1 MHRNSVIEI
10 NQKAYQNN
18 LGFLKK
24 MLGKKVIF
32 SSVVKGNAYGHGIK
46 EFVTM
51 AYNNGV
57 NHFSVFDVEE
67 AKLVF
72 ETLGNKV
79 TIMIMGFVADDD
91 LHWVIENEIQFFIFE
106 RYRLA
111 TATKTAKKLKKK
123 AKIHIEIETGMN
135 RTGFSKKELS
145 RLAKYL
151 IKEAKHLDFI
161 GICTH
166 YAGAESISNYYRV
179 ENQIER
185 FNEAIEIFKSHG
197 IEAKIKH
204 SACSAASM
212 MFPETQMDL
221 VRIGI
226 LQYGLWP
233 SPEVLVTYL
242 NSKKK
247 KTNPLQRVISWKSEV
262 MNVKRVKSGEFIGY
276 GTSYMAK
283 ENMKITTIP
292 LGYSH
297 GYSRSLSNQGRVLID
312 GKRCGVIGTINMNML
327 SLDVS
332 EIEHIK
338 KGDEV
343 VLIGNQGD
351 LTITVSSFGELN
363 NLLNYEF
370 LSRISKSIP
379 RKIIV
384 MELSVDFKY

>member
-1 MHRNSVIEI
+1 MHRNSIIEL

-18 LGFLKK
+18 ITFLRKI
-24 MLGKKVIF
+24 LGKKVIF

-51 AYNNGV
+51 AHQNNV
-57 NHFSVFDVEE
+57 SHFSVFDVEE
-67 AKLVF
+67 AKIVF
-72 ETLGNKV
+72 ETLGKAV

-91 LHWVIENEIQFFIFE
+91 LPWVIEHEIEFFVFE

-111 TATKTAKKLKKK
+111 TATKTAKKLKLK
-123 AKIHIEIETGMN
+123 AKIHVEIETGMN
-135 RTGFSKKELS
+135 RTGFSKNELS
-145 RLAKYL
+145 RLSKYL
-151 IKEAKHLDFI
+151 IKESKHLDFV
-161 GICTH
+161 GVCTH

-179 ENQIER
+179 ESQIKR
-185 FNEAIEIFKSHG
+185 FNEAVATFKRHG
-197 IEAKIKH
+197 IEPKIKH
-204 SACSAASM
+204 TACSAASL

-242 NSKKK
+242 NHKKK
-247 KTNPLQRVISWKSEV
+247 KEDPLQRVISWKSEI

-276 GTSYMAK
+276 GTSFMAK
-283 ENMKITTIP
+283 EKMKIATIP

-312 GKRCGVIGTINMNML
+312 GHQCSVIGTINMNML
-327 SLDVS
+327 SIDVS
-332 EIEHIK
+332 EIEHIE

-351 LTITVSSFGELN
+351 LTISVSSFRELN

-379 RKIIV
+379 RKIIN
-384 MELSVDFKY
+384 

>member
-1 MHRNSVIEI
+1 MHRNSSIEL
-10 NQKAYQNN
+10 NQNAYKNN
-18 LGFLKK
+18 ISFLKK

-51 AYNNGV
+51 AYHAGI

-67 AKLVF
+67 AKIVF
-72 ETLGNKV
+72 DTLGNKA

-91 LHWVIENEIQFFIFE
+91 LPWVIENEIQFFIFE

-111 TATKTAKKLKKK
+111 MTTKTAKKLKMK
-123 AKIHIEIETGMN
+123 AKIHLEMETGMN
-135 RTGFSKKELS
+135 RTGFAKKELPN
-145 RLAKYL
+145 LAKYL
-151 IKEAKHLDFI
+151 LKESNHLDFV

-166 YAGAESISNYYRV
+166 YAGAESISNYMRV
-179 ENQIER
+179 ESQIKK
-185 FNEAIEIFKSHG
+185 FKEAVATFKSLG
-197 IEAKIKH
+197 IEPKIKH
-204 SACSAASM
+204 TACSAASM

-233 SPEVLVTYL
+233 SPEVLVSYL
-242 NSKKK
+242 NLKKK
-247 KTNPLQRVISWKSEV
+247 KTDPLQRVISWKSEV
-262 MNVKRVKSGEFIGY
+262 MNVKNVKPGEFIGY
-276 GTSYMAK
+276 GTSFMAK
-283 ENMKITTIP
+283 KNMKIATIP

-297 GYSRSLSNQGRVLID
+297 GYSRSLSNQGRVLIH
-312 GKRCGVIGTINMNML
+312 GKRCPVIGTINMNML

-332 EIEHIK
+332 EIEHVK

-351 LTITVSSFGELN
+351 LSITVSSFGELN

-379 RKIIV
+379 RKII
-384 MELSVDFKY
+384 D

>member
-1 MHRNSVIEI
+1 MHRNSIIEI
-10 NQKAYQNN
+10 NKKAYQNN
-18 LGFLKK
+18 LAFLRK

-46 EFVTM
+46 EFVSM
-51 AYNNGV
+51 AYETGV

-67 AKLVF
+67 AKIVF
-72 ETLGNKV
+72 DTLGNKA

-91 LHWVIENEIQFFIFE
+91 LSWVIENEIQFFVFE

-111 TATKTAKKLKKK
+111 MATKTAKKLKMK

-135 RTGFSKKELS
+135 RTGFAKKELPN
-145 RLAKYL
+145 LAKYL
-151 IKEAKHLDFI
+151 LKESNHLDFV

-166 YAGAESISNYYRV
+166 YAGAESISNYMRV
-179 ENQIER
+179 ESQIKK
-185 FNEAIEIFKSHG
+185 FNEAVATFKSYG
-197 IEAKIKH
+197 IEPKIKH
-204 SACSAASM
+204 TACSAASM

-247 KTNPLQRVISWKSEV
+247 KIDPLQRVISWKSEV
-262 MNVKRVKSGEFIGY
+262 MNVKNVKSGEFIGY
-276 GTSYMAK
+276 GTSFMAK
-283 ENMKITTIP
+283 KNMKIATIP

-297 GYSRSLSNQGRVLID
+297 GYSRSLSNQGRVLIQ

-327 SLDVS
+327 SIDIS
-332 EIEHIK
+332 EIKHVK

-351 LTITVSSFGELN
+351 LSITVSSFGELN

-370 LSRISKSIP
+370 LSRISKTIP
-379 RKIIV
+379 RKII
-384 MELSVDFKY
+384 

>member
-1 MHRNSVIEI
+1 MHRNSIIEL
-10 NQKAYQNN
+10 NQEAYQSN
-18 LGFLKK
+18 LSFLKK
-24 MLGKKVIF
+24 MLGKNVIF

-51 AYNNGV
+51 AHQSGV

-67 AKLVF
+67 AKIVF

-91 LHWVIENEIQFFIFE
+91 LPWVIENGIQFFVFE

-111 TATKTAKKLKKK
+111 SATKTAKKLKLK

-145 RLAKYL
+145 RVAKYI
-151 IKEAKHLDFI
+151 IKESEYIDFV
-161 GICTH
+161 GLCTH

-179 ENQIER
+179 ENQIKL
-185 FNEAIEIFKSHG
+185 FKEAVAVFKENG
-197 IEAKIKH
+197 VEPKIKH
-204 SACSAASM
+204 TACSAASM

-233 SPEVLVTYL
+233 SQEVLVTYL

-247 KTNPLQRVISWKSEV
+247 KIDPLQRVISWKSEI
-262 MNVKRVKSGEFIGY
+262 MNVKQVKSGEFIGY

-283 ENMKITTIP
+283 HNMKIATIP
-292 LGYSH
+292 IGYSH
-297 GYSRSLSNQGRVLID
+297 GYSRSLSNQGRVLVN
-312 GKRCGVIGTINMNML
+312 GQRCGIIGTINMNML
-327 SLDVS
+327 SIDVS
-332 EIEHIK
+332 EVEHIK
-338 KGDEV
+338 KGDAV
-343 VLIGNQGD
+343 VIIGNQGN
-351 LTITVSSFGELN
+351 LAITVSSFGELN

-379 RKIIV
+379 RKI
-384 MELSVDFKY
+384 VD

>member
-1 MHRNSVIEI
+1 MHRNSIIEI

-18 LGFLKK
+18 LAFLKK

-51 AYNNGV
+51 AYQNGV

-67 AKLVF
+67 AKIVF
-72 ETLGNKV
+72 ETLGNNA

-91 LHWVIENEIQFFIFE
+91 LHWVIENEIQFFVFE

-111 TATKTAKKLKKK
+111 STTKTAKKLKRK

-135 RTGFSKKELS
+135 RTGFAKRELANLS
-145 RLAKYL
+145 KYL
-151 IKEAKHLDFI
+151 IKESKHLDFV

-166 YAGAESISNYYRV
+166 YAGAESISNYMRV
-179 ENQIER
+179 ESQIKK
-185 FNEAIEIFKSHG
+185 FNEAIEIFKFYR
-197 IEAKIKH
+197 IEPKIKH
-204 SACSAASM
+204 TACSAASM

-242 NSKKK
+242 NTKKK
-247 KTNPLQRVISWKSEV
+247 KIDPLQRVISWKSEI

-283 ENMKITTIP
+283 ENMKIATIP

-312 GKRCGVIGTINMNML
+312 GKRCAVIGTINMNML
-327 SLDVS
+327 TIDVS
-332 EIEHIK
+332 EIDHIK

-343 VLIGNQGD
+343 VIIGNQGD
-351 LTITVSSFGELN
+351 LSITVASFGEIN
-363 NLLNYEF
+363 NVLNYEF
-370 LSRISKSIP
+370 LSRISKTIP
-379 RKIIV
+379 RKII
-384 MELSVDFKY
+384 E

>member
-1 MHRNSVIEI
+1 MHRNSLIEL

-18 LGFLKK
+18 IAFLKK
-24 MLGKKVIF
+24 MLGKNVIF

-51 AYNNGV
+51 AYNTGV
-57 NHFSVFDVEE
+57 THFSVFDVEE
-67 AKLVF
+67 AKIVF
-72 ETLGNKV
+72 DTLGNKV

-91 LHWVIENEIQFFIFE
+91 LPWVIQNNIEFFIFE

-111 TATKTAKKLKKK
+111 VAIKTAKKLKIK

-135 RTGFSKKELS
+135 RTGFSKKELPS
-145 RLAKYL
+145 LVKFL
-151 IKEAKHLDFI
+151 IKEAKHIDFV
-161 GICTH
+161 GMCTH

-179 ENQIER
+179 VSQIER
-185 FNEAIEIFKSHG
+185 FNEAVAYFKTQG
-197 IEAKIKH
+197 IAPKIKH
-204 SACSAASM
+204 TACSAASM

-242 NSKKK
+242 NSKKAK
-247 KTNPLQRVISWKSEV
+247 IDPLQRVISWKSEV

-283 ENMKITTIP
+283 ANMKIATIP

-297 GYSRSLSNQGRVLID
+297 GYSRSLSNQGRVLIH
-312 GKRCGVIGTINMNML
+312 GKRCNVIGTINMNML

-343 VLIGNQGD
+343 VLIGTQEE
-351 LTITVSSFGELN
+351 LSITVSSFGELN

-379 RKIIV
+379 RKII
-384 MELSVDFKY
+384 K

>member
-1 MHRNSVIEI
+1 MHRNSIIEI

-18 LGFLKK
+18 LAFLKK

-51 AYNNGV
+51 AYQSGV

-67 AKLVF
+67 AKIVF

-79 TIMIMGFVADDD
+79 SIMIMGFVADDD
-91 LHWVIENEIQFFIFE
+91 LPWVIENGIQFFVFE

-111 TATKTAKKLKKK
+111 SATKTAKKLKLK

-151 IKEAKHLDFI
+151 IKEAKYLDFV

-179 ENQIER
+179 ENQIEQ

-204 SACSAASM
+204 TACSAASM

-247 KTNPLQRVISWKSEV
+247 KTDPLQRVISWKSEI

-283 ENMKITTIP
+283 ENMKIATIP

-351 LTITVSSFGELN
+351 LSISVSSFGELN
-363 NLLNYEF
+363 NLLNFYHDVTYSWE
-370 LSRISKSIP
+370 
-379 RKIIV
+379 
-384 MELSVDFKY
+384 

>member
-1 MHRNSVIEI
+1 MHRNSNIEL
-10 NQKAYQNN
+10 NQKAYKNN
-18 LGFLKK
+18 LTFLKK
-24 MLGKKVIF
+24 MLGEKVIF

-51 AYNNGV
+51 AFENGV
-57 NHFSVFDVEE
+57 VHFSVFDVEE

-72 ETLGNKV
+72 EALQNKV
-79 TIMIMGFVADDD
+79 TIMIMGFVADED
-91 LHWVIENEIQFFIFE
+91 LTWVIENKIEFFVFE
-106 RYRLA
+106 RYRLSM
-111 TATKTAKKLKKK
+111 ATKYAKKLKLK

-135 RTGFSKKELS
+135 RTGFTKSELT

-151 IKEAKHLDFI
+151 NKEAKNIDFV

-179 ENQIER
+179 ESQIKK
-185 FNEAIEIFKSHG
+185 FNEAVALFKANG
-197 IEAKIKH
+197 IKPKIKH

-233 SPEVLVTYL
+233 SPEVLITYL

-247 KTNPLQRVISWKSEV
+247 KIDPLQRVISWKSQI

-283 ENMKITTIP
+283 DNMKIATIP
-292 LGYSH
+292 IGYSH

-312 GKRCGVIGTINMNML
+312 GKRCEVVGTINMNML

-332 EIEHIK
+332 ELEHIK

-351 LTITVSSFGELN
+351 LSITVSSFGELN

-379 RKIIV
+379 RKII
-384 MELSVDFKY
+384 D

>member
-1 MHRNSVIEI
+1 MHRNSVIEL

-18 LGFLKK
+18 ISFLRK
-24 MLGKKVIF
+24 MLGKKVIL

-51 AYNNGV
+51 AYKNGI

-67 AKLVF
+67 AKIAF
-72 ETLGNKV
+72 ETLENKV

-91 LHWVIENEIQFFIFE
+91 LPWIIENQIEFFVFE
-106 RYRLA
+106 RYRL
-111 TATKTAKKLKKK
+111 TSATKIAKKLKLK

-135 RTGFSKKELS
+135 RTGFTKNELT
-145 RLAKYL
+145 RLSEHL
-151 IKEAKHLDFI
+151 IKESKHLEFI
-161 GICTH
+161 GVCTH

-179 ENQIER
+179 ESQIKR
-185 FNEAIEIFKSHG
+185 FNEAVAIFKSHG
-197 IEAKIKH
+197 IVPKIKH
-204 SACSAASM
+204 TACSAASM
-212 MFPETQMDL
+212 MFPETRMDL

-247 KTNPLQRVISWKSEV
+247 KIDPLLRVISWKSEI

-276 GTSYMAK
+276 GTSFMAK
-283 ENMKITTIP
+283 EKMKIATIP

-312 GKRCGVIGTINMNML
+312 GHQCSVIGTINMNML
-327 SLDVS
+327 SIDVS

-351 LTITVSSFGELN
+351 LTISVSSFRELN

-379 RKIIV
+379 RKII
-384 MELSVDFKY
+384 D